1 MQAAPVVDDVVLDED
16 VGLGVAPAVFRE
28 ALDGVVAARARG
40 RLEGVVVE
48 EDRPVAA
55 LAVLDPDAGADPVV
69 LQVVDDV
76 AEDVDRAVVD
86 RGDREAQVGPGDR
99 VAQMRTLALPPSTS
113 IPSSVAPMQVL
124 SSTSVSA

>member
-1 MQAAPVVDDVVLDED
+1 VVDDVVLDED
-16 VGLGVAPAVFRE
+16 VGLGVAAAVLGE
-28 ALDGVVAARARG
+28 ALDRVVAGRAGG

-48 EDRPVAA
+48 VDRPAAA

-99 VAQMRTLALPPSTS
+99 VAQMRTLALPPSIS